1 MKYLDEYRDAAGVRT
16 LLQEIERTVGEHG
29 RATVAQ
35 PWTLMEVC
43 GGQTH
48 SIVRHGLDKLLP
60 RQIRLVHGP
69 GCPVCVT
76 PLELI
81 DKALALAARP
91 DVIFASYGDM
101 LRVPGSF
108 VYGAGGELIANDLFS
123 VKSRGG
129 DVRIVYSPLDAL
141 RIAQENPHKTVVFF
155 AIGFETTAPANALTV
170 QQAARLDVENFCVLV
185 SHVTVPPAIAAIMES
200 PHCQVNAFLA
210 AGHVCTIM
218 GVGEYHALS
227 ARYHV
232 PIVVTGFEPL
242 DLCLG
247 ILFAV
252 QQLESGRCAVENAYM
267 RTVPT
272 QGNQAAQAVIRDVFT
287 LCDRAWRGI
296 GVIPQSGYC
305 LREKYAAF
313 DAERRFPTVGAIQAS
328 EPEQCRSGLVLQG
341 LIEPD
346 QCPAFGKEC
355 TPLTPLGATMVSGEG
370 ACAAYYKYGRFTR
383 SPLQMGAN

>member
-1 MKYLDEYRDAAGVRT
+1 MKYLNEYRDAKAVRG
-16 LLQEIERTVGEHG
+16 LISRIERAVT
-29 RATVAQ
+29 R
-35 PWTLMEVC
+35 PWKLMEVC

-48 SIVRHGLDKLLP
+48 SIIRHGLDKLLP
-60 RQIRLVHGP
+60 PEIELVHGP

-81 DKALALAARP
+81 DKAIALAARP
-91 DVIFASYGDM
+91 EVIFTSYGDM

-108 VYGAGGELIANDLFS
+108 TYSAEGVLANDLFS

-141 RIAQENPHKTVVFF
+141 QIARQNPAKTVVFF
-155 AIGFETTAPANALTV
+155 AIGFETTAPANGMAV
-170 QQAARLDVENFCVLV
+170 RQAAAEGLENFCVLV
-185 SHVTVPPAIAAIMES
+185 SHVTVPPAITAIMES
-200 PHCQVNAFLA
+200 PDCQVDGFLA

-218 GVGEYHALS
+218 GVEQYLPLAQK
-227 ARYHV
+227 YQI

-242 DLCLG
+242 DLAYG
-247 ILFAV
+247 ILAAV
-252 QQLESGRCAVENAYM
+252 QQLEAGSYRVENAYA

-272 QGNQAAQAVIRDVFT
+272 QGNAAAQAVIQDVFEV
-287 LCDRAWRGI
+287 CDRAWRGI
-296 GVIPQSGYC
+296 GIIPQSGYR

-313 DAERRFPTVGAIQAS
+313 DAERRFPEVGAIQS
-328 EPEQCRSGLVLQG
+328 LEPEQCQSGLVLQG
-341 LIEPD
+341 LLKPD

-370 ACAAYYKYGRFTR
+370 ACAAYYKYGRIQVR
-383 SPLQMGAN
+383 EDVNVS